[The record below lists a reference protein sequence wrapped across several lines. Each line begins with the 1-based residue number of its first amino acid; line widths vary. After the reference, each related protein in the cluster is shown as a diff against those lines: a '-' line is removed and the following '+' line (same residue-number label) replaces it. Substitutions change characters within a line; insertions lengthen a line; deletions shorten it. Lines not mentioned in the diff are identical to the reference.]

1 MWFMTGYLI
10 YFLILYSRTLL
21 FIILLYPQLPVLSS
35 PTLFLM
41 ETACLGP
48 LVLDEL
54 SYPLLLRKP
63 LDTYQKREI
72 KSKIVLG
79 LDICGSR
86 IEGLRLTGVCL
97 WLPQDYRGHCYTT
110 FEVNIVRISRKTWM
124 LGDIFLR
131 VYFLV
136 FDRGNDRIGLAQAV

>member
-1 MWFMTGYLI
+1 MVNIFPYALLGLCCLSFLFISNSQSSPPPQPSSWQPHD
-10 YFLILYSRTLL
+10 LILFLL
-21 FIILLYPQLPVLSS
+21 
-35 PTLFLM
+35 
-41 ETACLGP
+41 
-48 LVLDEL
+48 DKL

-97 WLPQDYRGHCYTT
+97 
-110 FEVNIVRISRKTWM
+110 
-124 LGDIFLR
+124 
-131 VYFLV
+131 
-136 FDRGNDRIGLAQAV
+136 